1 MMHKLLVATR
11 SPGKKAEIRQILRE
25 LPYEIV
31 FPEDVG
37 LYERPEE
44 MTLENADTFE
54 ANARAKA
61 EYFQRLS
68 RLPTVA
74 DDSGIEALS
83 LGGQPGVRSRR
94 FAMAGPGDDV
104 DEANNRLLL
113 QKLAGAPHDR
123 RGAQYRCVAVFM
135 KDMSIIPHV
144 FEGRCSGHI
153 TTEPRGTGGF
163 GYDPLFHS
171 VDLDK
176 TFGEATP
183 EEKAKVSHRGKAFR
197 AFAEWLIAN
206 PP

>member
-1 MMHKLLVATR
+1 MNGKLLVATR
-11 SPGKKAEIRQILRE
+11 SLGKKPEIQEILSD
-25 LPYEIV
+25 LPYQIV

-37 LYERPEE
+37 LFEKPEE
-44 MTLENADTFE
+44 MTLENEDSFE
-54 ANARAKA
+54 ANARKKA

-74 DDSGIEALS
+74 DDSGLEVLALK
-83 LGGQPGVRSRR
+83 GQPGVRSRR
-94 FAMAGPGDDV
+94 FAMTGPGEDP
-104 DEANNRLLL
+104 DEANNRMLL
-113 QKLAGAPHDR
+113 QKLAGAPPDR

-144 FEGRCSGHI
+144 FDGRCSGRI
-153 TTEPRGTGGF
+153 VTEPKGTGGF

-183 EEKAKVSHRGKAFR
+183 EEKANVSHRGKAFR
-197 AFAEWLIAN
+197 QFAEWLKVH
-206 PP
+206 PL